1 MKKVVLSTFFIFL
14 IALAITTFY
23 SNKELKNKKVIH
35 YYKNNYV
42 YDIIP
47 KNTYILVE
55 KKEQIICIK
64 SPCDPIKIK
73 SYHIKYKKEYKKII
87 KDILKNKKDVIIT
100 PNDISEK
107 ENKLLME
114 IIKE

>member
-14 IALAITTFY
+14 IALLITTFY

-55 KKEQIICIK
+55 KKEQIMCIK
-64 SPCDPIKIK
+64 APCEPINLK
-73 SYHIKYKKEYKKII
+73 SYNVKYKKDYKKII
-87 KDILKNKKDVIIT
+87 KDLLKDKNEVIIT
-100 PNDISEK
+100 PNDILEK
-107 ENKLLME
+107 ENKVLID

>member
-23 SNKELKNKKVIH
+23 SNKELKDKKVIH
-35 YYKNNYV
+35 FYRNNYI

-47 KNTYILVE
+47 KKNNILVE

-64 SPCDPIKIK
+64 APCNPNKVK
-73 SYHIKYKKEYKKII
+73 SYNAKYKKDYKKII
-87 KDILKNKKDVIIT
+87 KDMLKNKKDVIIT

>member
-14 IALAITTFY
+14 IALVITTFY

-55 KKEQIICIK
+55 KKEQIMCIK
-64 SPCDPIKIK
+64 APCEPINLK
-73 SYHIKYKKEYKKII
+73 SYNVKYKKDYKKII
-87 KDILKNKKDVIIT
+87 KDLLKDKNEVIIT
-100 PNDISEK
+100 PNDILEK
-107 ENKLLME
+107 ENKVLID

>member
-1 MKKVVLSTFFIFL
+1 MKKVVLSTFFIVL
-14 IALAITTFY
+14 IALVITTFY

-55 KKEQIICIK
+55 KKEQIMCIK
-64 SPCDPIKIK
+64 APCEPINLK
-73 SYHIKYKKEYKKII
+73 SYNVKYKKDYKKII
-87 KDILKNKKDVIIT
+87 KDLLKDKNEVIIT
-100 PNDISEK
+100 PNDILEK
-107 ENKLLME
+107 ENKVLID